1 MEHVEGTSL
10 LEYMKNFP
18 GKRISED
25 MVKAIMK

>member
-25 MVKAIMK
+25 